1 MATGVFF
8 VPDPDLL
15 VMEHPIPYNLY
26 INSSA
31 VEGRDHFVKI
41 FALGDTLTKVDFAAM
56 KTKYLQVY
64 ISELERGAYLRA
76 ICQFFGKSEEEKV
89 NILKTSAL
97 HHLDTIFNVKTEE
110 ISVDII
116 NQTLDGCR
124 QTVEGFVELLKNY
137 ELNQLHELIGNLSFH
152 DFYTYDHS
160 INVSMYCILI
170 YKLVTPDA
178 SDIQVINAGMG
189 GFLHDIGKIKIP
201 NKILNKVGR
210 LTDEEFLEIQR
221 HPTYGKEFLTQRG
234 ITAPKGADV
243 DIIRDVV
250 YQHHENYD
258 GTGYPSRLRGEEIQ
272 MLARVTSI
280 ADFFDAITTKRS
292 YAEALSVEEALA
304 LMKRSRAKKID
315 PSIFDHFDRHMH
327 ERYKARETDLHI
339 SDDFDP
345 CQPHIKLKRDGSG

>member
-15 VMEHPIPYNLY
+15 VVDHPIPYNLY

-31 VEGRDHFVKI
+31 IQGREHFVRV
-41 FALGDTLTKVDFAAM
+41 FALGDTLTRTEFVLM
-56 KTKYLQVY
+56 KAKYQQIY
-64 ISELERGAYLRA
+64 ISELERGTYLRA
-76 ICQFFGKSEEEKV
+76 ICNHFGKTEDEKV

-97 HHLDTIFNVKTEE
+97 HHLDSIFNVKTDE

-116 NQTLDGCR
+116 NQTLEGCR
-124 QTVEGFVELLKNY
+124 QTVEGFVDLLKNY
-137 ELNQLHELIGNLSFH
+137 ELKQLHELIGNLSFH

-170 YKLVTPDA
+170 YQLLDPAATEEK
-178 SDIQVINAGMG
+178 IINAGMG

-221 HPTYGKEFLTQRG
+221 HPVYGKDFLTQRG
-234 ITAPKGADV
+234 VKGPKGADV
-243 DIIRDVV
+243 NLIRDVV
-250 YQHHENYD
+250 YQHHENFD
-258 GTGYPSRLRGEEIQ
+258 GTGYPSRLKGEEIQ

-292 YAEALSVEEALA
+292 YAEALSVEEALS
-304 LMKRSRAKKID
+304 LMKRSRGKKID
-315 PSIFDHFDRHMH
+315 PKMFDRFLNHMNEKYK
-327 ERYKARETDLHI
+327 ERE
-339 SDDFDP
+339 SDIQLADEFDP
-345 CQPHIKLKRDGSG
+345 CHPHLKLKRTG

>member
-15 VMEHPIPYNLY
+15 VMDHPIPYNLY

-31 VEGRDHFVKI
+31 VADREHYVKI
-41 FALGDTLTKVDFAAM
+41 FRLGDTLTKNEYHAL
-56 KTKYLQVY
+56 KEKYEQVY
-64 ISELERGAYLRA
+64 VSEIERGAYLRA
-76 ICQFFGKSEEEKV
+76 ICQYFGKTEEEKV

-97 HHLDTIFNVKTEE
+97 HHLDSIFNVKTDEV
-110 ISVDII
+110 SVDII
-116 NQTLDGCR
+116 NQTLTGCR

-170 YKLVTPDA
+170 YKLLDPDA
-178 SDIQVINAGMG
+178 AEDKIVNAGMG

-201 NKILNKVGR
+201 TKILNKVGR
-210 LTDEEFLEIQR
+210 LTDDEFLEIQR
-221 HPTYGKEFLTQRG
+221 HPIYGRDFLSQRG
-234 ITAPKGADV
+234 VVGPRGADV
-243 DIIRDVV
+243 ALIRDVV
-250 YQHHENYD
+250 FQHHENFD
-258 GTGYPSRLRGEEIQ
+258 GTGYPNRLKGDEIQ
-272 MLARVTSI
+272 LLARVTSI

-315 PSIFDHFDRHMH
+315 PSLFDRFDQHMH
-327 ERYKARETDLHI
+327 ERYKERETDLI
-339 SDDFDP
+339 LSDDFDP
-345 CQPHIKLKRDGSG
+345 CQPHIKLKRSS

>member
-31 VEGRDHFVKI
+31 VEGRDHYVKI
-41 FALGDTLTKVDFAAM
+41 FPVGDTLTKAEFVLLKA
-56 KTKYLQVY
+56 KYQQVY

-76 ICQFFGKSEEEKV
+76 ICQYFGKSEEEKV
-89 NILKTSAL
+89 HILKTSAL
-97 HHLDTIFNVKTEE
+97 HHLDSIFNVKTDEV
-110 ISVDII
+110 SVDII
-116 NQTLDGCR
+116 NQTLVGCR

-170 YKLVTPDA
+170 YQLLEPDA
-178 SDIQVINAGMG
+178 TEEKIINAGMG

-201 NKILNKVGR
+201 NRILNKVGR

-221 HPTYGKEFLTQRG
+221 HPNYGKEFLCKRG
-234 ITAPKGADV
+234 VVGPKGSDV
-243 DIIRDVV
+243 TLIRDVV
-250 YQHHENYD
+250 YQHHENFD
-258 GTGYPSRLRGEEIQ
+258 GSGYPNRLKGEEIQ
-272 MLARVTSI
+272 LLARVTAIS
-280 ADFFDAITTKRS
+280 DFFDAITTKRS

-304 LMKRSRAKKID
+304 LMKKSRAKKID
-315 PSIFDHFDRHMH
+315 PTIFDRFDIHMH
-327 ERYKARETDLHI
+327 ERYQKRETDLHL
-339 SDDFDP
+339 SEDFDP
-345 CQPHIKLKRDGSG
+345 CQPHIKLKRSG

>member
-1 MATGVFF
+1 MASGVFF
-8 VPDPDLL
+8 VPDPELL
-15 VMEHPIPYNLY
+15 VMDHAIPYNLY
-26 INSSA
+26 INSS
-31 VEGRDHFVKI
+31 VIEGREHFVKI
-41 FALGDTLTKVDFAAM
+41 FPVGDTLTKTEYAQM
-56 KTKYLQVY
+56 KTKYQQVY

-76 ICQFFGKSEEEKV
+76 ICQYFGKSEGEKV
-89 NILKTSAL
+89 QILKTSAL
-97 HHLDTIFNVKTEE
+97 QHLDSIFNVKTEE
-110 ISVDII
+110 VSVEIV

-170 YKLVTPDA
+170 YQLLDPEA
-178 SDIQVINAGMG
+178 SPNQIINAGMG

-221 HPTYGKEFLTQRG
+221 HPTFGKEFLSQRG
-234 ITAPKGADV
+234 VQAPPGANV
-243 DIIRDVV
+243 DLIRDVV
-250 YQHHENYD
+250 FQHHENFD
-258 GTGYPSRLRGEEIQ
+258 GTGYPNRLQGEEIQ
-272 MLARVTSI
+272 MLARVTAV

-292 YAEALSVEEALA
+292 YAEALSVEEALN

-315 PSIFDHFDRHMH
+315 PVIFDRFMSHMKEKYH
-327 ERYKARETDLHI
+327 EKETGLHL

-345 CQPHIKLKRDGSG
+345 CQPHVKIKRTV

>member
-1 MATGVFF
+1 MANGVFF

-15 VMEHPIPYNLY
+15 VMDRPIPYNLF

-31 VEGRDHFVKI
+31 VEGRDHHVKV
-41 FALGDTLTKVDFAAM
+41 FPVGETLTKAEFVVM
-56 KTKYLQVY
+56 KQKYQQIY
-64 ISELERGAYLRA
+64 ISESERGAYLRA
-76 ICQFFGKSEEEKV
+76 IIQFFGKTEEEKV
-89 NILKTSAL
+89 NILKSSAL
-97 HHLDTIFNVKTEE
+97 HHLDSIFKVKTED

-170 YKLVTPDA
+170 YKLIEPDA
-178 SDIQVINAGMG
+178 TEDETINAGMG
-189 GFLHDIGKIKIP
+189 GFLHDIGKIKIS

-221 HPTYGKEFLTQRG
+221 HPTYGKDFLTQRG
-234 ITAPKGADV
+234 VKAPKGANV
-243 DIIRDVV
+243 ELVRDVV
-250 YQHHENYD
+250 CQHHENFD
-258 GTGYPSRLRGEEIQ
+258 GTGYPNRMRGEEIEL
-272 MLARVTSI
+272 LARVTAI

-304 LMKRSRAKKID
+304 LMKRSRGKKLD
-315 PSIFDHFDRHMH
+315 PAIFDRFMIHMN
-327 ERYKARETDLHI
+327 EKYRERETDLRI
-339 SDDFDP
+339 AEDFDP
-345 CQPHIKLKRDGSG
+345 CQPHVKLKRSG

>member
-15 VMEHPIPYNLY
+15 VLGQPIPYNLY

-41 FALGDTLTKVDFAAM
+41 FPVGDTLVKNDFTAM
-56 KTKYLQVY
+56 KLKYQQVY

-76 ICQFFGKSEEEKV
+76 ICQYFGKSENEKV

-97 HHLDTIFNVKTEE
+97 HHLESIFEVKTDE

-170 YKLVTPDA
+170 YKLLEPDT
-178 SDIQVINAGMG
+178 SEERIINAGMG

-221 HPTYGKEFLTQRG
+221 HPTYGKDFLTQRG
-234 ITAPKGADV
+234 VTGPKGADV
-243 DIIRDVV
+243 NLIRDVV
-250 YQHHENYD
+250 YQHHENFD
-258 GTGYPSRLRGEEIQ
+258 GTGYPNRLKGEEIQ
-272 MLARVTSI
+272 LLARVTSI

-304 LMKRSRAKKID
+304 LMKRSRGKKID
-315 PSIFDHFDRHMH
+315 PTVFDRFNLHMH
-327 ERYKARETDLHI
+327 EKYKERETDLHLA
-339 SDDFDP
+339 DDFDP
-345 CQPHIKLKRDGSG
+345 CQPHVKLKRIV